1 MIDLSQTIPK
11 GFSTGT
17 HRTRSPAET
26 FASVS
31 RFLPVMG
38 ITRVANVTGLDDVG
52 IPVVMVCRPNS
63 RSVAVSQG
71 KGLTLAAAKT
81 SGLMESVEGYHAE
94 TITLPLKLASY
105 EELRYTHRVV
115 DVTRLPLIRETR
127 FHFNKRILWIEG
139 QDLIG
144 GESVWV
150 PYEMVHTDYTL
161 PPITGESCFP
171 LTSNGLASGNHQLEA
186 VAHGINE
193 VVERDATTLWGFLPT
208 EAQRATRIDPATV
221 DDPSC
226 RLVLD
231 QLARAEIDALIWD
244 ITSDVGLPSFQC
256 LIFQQG
262 DQRLRGLYG
271 MLGMGTHTNREIAL
285 LRALTEAVQSRLTLI
300 AGSRDDIG
308 REHYQHGHQ
317 LEIIRR
323 IREEAHAFPPE
334 RSFQSVPTFPHPTF
348 NEDIRCQIEHLQA
361 VGIDSV
367 IAVDL
372 TKPELR
378 IPVVRMIIPGL
389 ELIGELDDYF
399 PGRRAQALLHK
410 LKQNT

>member
-1 MIDLSQTIPK
+1 MIDLNQTIPK

-26 FASVS
+26 FAYVS

-71 KGLTLAAAKT
+71 KGLTLEAAKT

-105 EELRYTHRVV
+105 EELRYTHNVV

-144 GESVWV
+144 GAAVWV
-150 PYEMVHTDYTL
+150 PYELVHTDYTV

-171 LTSNGLASGNHQLEA
+171 LTSNGLASGNHLLEA

-193 VVERDATTLWGFLPT
+193 VVERDATTLWGLLPT

-231 QLARAEIDALIWD
+231 QLARAEIDLLIWD

-256 LIFQQG
+256 LIYDAG
-262 DQRLRGLYG
+262 DQRLRALYG
-271 MLGMGTHTNREIAL
+271 MLGMGTHTTREIAL

-308 REHYQHGHQ
+308 REHYQRGHQ
-317 LEIIRR
+317 IELIRR
-323 IREEAHAFPPE
+323 IRSEARDFPSE
-334 RSFQSVPTFPHPTF
+334 RSFQSVPTFPHATF
-348 NEDIRCQIEHLQA
+348 NDDIRCQIEHLQA
-361 VGIDSV
+361 VGINSL

-372 TKPELR
+372 TKSELR
-378 IPVVRMIIPGL
+378 IPVVRVIIPGL

-399 PGRRAQALLHK
+399 PGARAQALLRE
-410 LKQNT
+410 LERPV